1 MPLFILQL
9 IINTEGDICNHEIT
23 VIITKE
29 VIFVL
34 ITRNRQN
41 TDICIVGDKRPNL
54 PIAKGSPETSEIQ
67 SSGVFEGVRRHYRR
81 LKLNAEQTRAS
92 TKAWISP
99 PAMDS

>member
-9 IINTEGDICNHEIT
+9 MISTA
-23 VIITKE
+23 IITEE

-41 TDICIVGDKRPNL
+41 TDISIVADKRPNV

-67 SSGVFEGVRRHYRR
+67 SSGVCEG
-81 LKLNAEQTRAS
+81 
-92 TKAWISP
+92 
-99 PAMDS
+99 